1 MLEEAR
7 GSEVLRKAHPLP
19 CTSTSILLG
28 GDDKRTKAHV
38 PGTNNVA
45 TMRTFIDLLP
55 GFDKRAPNAFRTR
68 AVGNTPFCMAE
79 FVSISTGR
87 SCMKNRNLA

>member
-68 AVGNTPFCMAE
+68 AVGNTRLR
-79 FVSISTGR
+79 VLDLWR
-87 SCMKNRNLA
+87 SLYQYQQAGVA